1 MSNIQMSNIKKG
13 KIAIGKVLPMGIK
26 TSVQVV
32 E

>member
-1 MSNIQMSNIKKG
+1 MPNIQMSNIKKG